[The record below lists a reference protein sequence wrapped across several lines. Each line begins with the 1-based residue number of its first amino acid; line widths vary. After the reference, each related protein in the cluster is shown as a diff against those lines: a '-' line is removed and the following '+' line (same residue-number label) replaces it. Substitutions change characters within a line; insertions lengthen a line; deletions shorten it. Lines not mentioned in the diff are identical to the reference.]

1 MDELNNK
8 KLLTEL
14 INLWW
19 TIRGQKW
26 VDDMLEELVTLQGYV
41 EMDNDEVEDLLRT
54 QDLGEHLPMKIMLYS
69 GMFRKN
75 VGKEI
80 HNQYPNK
87 RLNVIEA
94 FKSTLDNPGV
104 KKAYVESLAE
114 YIHPAPPVIS
124 DKIQTIILDDMFG
137 DDMSWEIW
145 KVGENT

>member
-26 VDDMLEELVTLQGYV
+26 VDDMLKELVTLQGYV
-41 EMDNDEVEDLLRT
+41 EMDNDEVQDLLST

-69 GMFRKN
+69 GMFRKK
-75 VGKEI
+75 VGDQI
-80 HNQYPNK
+80 HKQYPKK